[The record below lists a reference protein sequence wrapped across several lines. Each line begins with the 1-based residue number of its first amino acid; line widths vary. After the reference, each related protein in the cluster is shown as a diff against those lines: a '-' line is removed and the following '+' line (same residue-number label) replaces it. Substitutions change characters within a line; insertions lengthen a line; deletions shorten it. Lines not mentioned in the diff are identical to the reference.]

1 MFFRYFVIRLIP
13 EIPFKC
19 PSSGIVRKT
28 ISGLVTHVT
37 HQELYVSMDGEYGN
51 GLNLEKTGHFFQNW
65 RRPQK
70 VPKIKHEL
78 LFVQQKDFIS
88 FQWAVSN
95 VVSVS

>member
-1 MFFRYFVIRLIP
+1 
-13 EIPFKC
+13 
-19 PSSGIVRKT
+19 
-28 ISGLVTHVT
+28 
-37 HQELYVSMDGEYGN
+37 MDGEYGN